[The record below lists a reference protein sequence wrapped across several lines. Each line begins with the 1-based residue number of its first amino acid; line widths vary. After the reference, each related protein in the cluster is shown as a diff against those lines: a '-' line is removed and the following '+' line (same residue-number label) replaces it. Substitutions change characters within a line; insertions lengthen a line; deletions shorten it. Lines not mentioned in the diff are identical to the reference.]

1 MSGHASGTWIVN
13 GKTGAGYRIDTIGGE
28 NLETGFA
35 FIANPVA
42 IVPKIENAQRI
53 ALCVNALAGVSDN
66 DLVHLPDG
74 HLARVMPITKG
85 WREPEFESIGEMPD
99 LAAILARRKG
109 DA

>member
-1 MSGHASGTWIVN
+1 MSRTPEPWKAERLPAIKVGALFGADGTP
-13 GKTGAGYRIDTIGGE
+13 IGSTYE
-28 NLETGFA
+28 LA
-35 FIANPVA
+35 D
-42 IVPKIENAQRI
+42 AQRA
-53 ALCVNALAGVSDN
+53 ALCVNALAGVSDD
-66 DLVHLPDG
+66 DLVQLPDG